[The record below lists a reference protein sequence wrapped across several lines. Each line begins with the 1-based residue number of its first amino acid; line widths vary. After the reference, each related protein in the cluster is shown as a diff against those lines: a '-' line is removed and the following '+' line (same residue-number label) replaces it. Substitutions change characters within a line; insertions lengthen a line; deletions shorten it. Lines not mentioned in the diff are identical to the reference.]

1 MSILNTIDR
10 TVARAQ
16 RVSDGTRLDGLK
28 SIGIDTPDIDL
39 LERSSSYASRHNT
52 NAFDVDS
59 IKVGGASFSAIKM
72 QDAVAFITLLI
83 QKGTTPHHVVTG
95 NLDHLYRLETD
106 EEFQQVYRSAS
117 LVLPDGMPVVW
128 LSRLFRL
135 AGEQGL
141 PERVAGSDLLIELA
155 RHSSI
160 SGIRLFLLGGE
171 PGAADGTRAVL
182 ENRFPGCVICGTYCP
197 PRHLFH
203 TAEEQDQIRKIVR
216 AANPDILLVA
226 FGAPKQEKW
235 ILRNKALLGV
245 PVLMGVGGSFEMA
258 SGMVARAPKLI
269 QMLGMEWA
277 FRMLQDPGRLWRRY
291 IGNNLPFLFRL
302 LVRTAKE
309 RRAST
314 DRLVSRGERL

>member
-39 LERSSSYASRHNT
+39 LERSSSYAPRHNT
-52 NAFDVDS
+52 NAFDVET

-72 QDAVAFITLLI
+72 QDAVAFITLLV

-95 NLDHLYRLETD
+95 NLDHLYRLEND

-141 PERVAGSDLLIELA
+141 PERVAGSDLLIEHA

-160 SGIRLFLLGGE
+160 RRFASIARIHRQSRSSRRDRRHHAGVDARQCHPARCGQPRRKRNGGTGHE
-171 PGAADGTRAVL
+171 GG
-182 ENRFPGCVICGTYCP
+182 G
-197 PRHLFH
+197 
-203 TAEEQDQIRKIVR
+203 
-216 AANPDILLVA
+216 
-226 FGAPKQEKW
+226 FGN
-235 ILRNKALLGV
+235 L
-245 PVLMGVGGSFEMA
+245 
-258 SGMVARAPKLI
+258 
-269 QMLGMEWA
+269 
-277 FRMLQDPGRLWRRY
+277 Y
-291 IGNNLPFLFRL
+291 IGM
-302 LVRTAKE
+302 
-309 RRAST
+309 
-314 DRLVSRGERL
+314 